1 MKKMIFIAMAISIS
15 QFALAQST
23 EKKVS
28 RIREQYNSAQEVT
41 KFMNDDEW
49 MENEC
54 HTLTFKSKI
63 NYAGRG
69 KVEHDTKVLLTRAA
83 ETNENTDDFNTF
95 RPWLTRENIVY
106 SAGIYREMLFD
117 KVTGKLLFCYQ
128 RAPLSNGD
136 VGEVRFYYDNG
147 KLIKA
152 VPDNVKSYYIRTPKE
167 IISIAESV
175 KKMVA
180 NYNYID

>member
-1 MKKMIFIAMAISIS
+1 MAISIS

-28 RIREQYNSAQEVT
+28 RIREQYNSAQEVA

-152 VPDNVKSYYIRTPKE
+152 VPDNVKSFYIRTPKE